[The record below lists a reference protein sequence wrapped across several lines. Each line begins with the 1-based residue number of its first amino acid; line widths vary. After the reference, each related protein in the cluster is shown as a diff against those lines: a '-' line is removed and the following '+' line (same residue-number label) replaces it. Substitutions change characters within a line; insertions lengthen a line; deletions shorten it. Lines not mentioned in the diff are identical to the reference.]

1 MATTPSNWDTTPK
14 KCGSYPFITSTA
26 TPATDLELDDADVG
40 SFDAIKKG
48 LTWVDRLRY
57 G

>member
-1 MATTPSNWDTTPK
+1 MVT
-14 KCGSYPFITSTA
+14 YPFMTSTA

-48 LTWVDRLRY
+48 LAWVDRLRY
-57 G
+57 GSLGFTSM